1 MAIFSKSK
9 HKANTTGLHPK
20 GRQTCFKNIF
30 KNNNKPNAQTL
41 LCLEGIAADDLNNIM
56 DYIYNGEVNIFQDC
70 LDRFLSVA
78 QRLKLEGHIGN
89 EDTDQEVHDEAYSK
103 EEKKVTEVPFV
114 HDAKYKTHTN
124 HIAVGRELE
133 NFDKIQVAISSAA
146 DVNAVKERLQQC
158 IERDA
163 DGNIKCKRKEGI
175 GKNPGTAR
183 CNLEKHIETHLEGL
197 SFPIPCQL
205 CGKMFRSTNG
215 FNTHKSRFH
224 R

>member
-1 MAIFSKSK
+1 
-9 HKANTTGLHPK
+9 
-20 GRQTCFKNIF
+20 
-30 KNNNKPNAQTL
+30 
-41 LCLEGIAADDLNNIM
+41 M

-133 NFDKIQVAISSAA
+133 KVDKIQVAISSAA

>member
-1 MAIFSKSK
+1 MMQNTKHTLITLQLEENWKKFTKS
-9 HKANTTGLHPK
+9 
-20 GRQTCFKNIF
+20 C
-30 KNNNKPNAQTL
+30 
-41 LCLEGIAADDLNNIM
+41 
-56 DYIYNGEVNIFQDC
+56 V
-70 LDRFLSVA
+70 
-78 QRLKLEGHIGN
+78 
-89 EDTDQEVHDEAYSK
+89 
-103 EEKKVTEVPFV
+103 
-114 HDAKYKTHTN
+114 
-124 HIAVGRELE
+124 
-133 NFDKIQVAISSAA
+133 QVAISSAA